1 MPRLSETHFPSGVTT
16 VMENVKLGFLPA
28 ALQEDVGGGALS
40 GGWGLIPP
48 QRSLLPIFLK
58 KVYGDLWYLQPKP
71 WEKIKVSVSYFLW
84 LKTLNWLQ
92 FGEILRL

>member
-1 MPRLSETHFPSGVTT
+1 
-16 VMENVKLGFLPA
+16 MENVKLGLLPP

-40 GGWGLIPP
+40 GGWGWGLIPP

-58 KVYGDLWYLQPKP
+58 KVYGDLWCLQPKA
-71 WEKIKVSVSYFLW
+71 WGKIKVSVSYFLW

-92 FGEILRL
+92 FGKILRL